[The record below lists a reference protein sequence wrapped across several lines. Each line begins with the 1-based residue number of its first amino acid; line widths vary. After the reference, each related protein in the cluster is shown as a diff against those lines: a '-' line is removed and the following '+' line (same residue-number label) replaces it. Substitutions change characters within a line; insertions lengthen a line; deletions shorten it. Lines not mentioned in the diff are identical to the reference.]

1 MQPQVD
7 EVMQSAPHLLSSSR
21 KNRKLQIL
29 IALCG
34 SLVGGVG
41 KGSAGWDVSD
51 KGHYV
56 TQRHGWTACAGIL
69 AVNIPRVL
77 CRIRR

>member
-56 TQRHGWTACAGIL
+56 TQRRRLRAFTGIL